1 MSATKEKLN
10 NIEKYFRKEIR
21 EKNFSKLL
29 VTVSGGADSV
39 ALLSALSSTGAIII
53 AAHCNF
59 HLRGEESMRDQR
71 HVENICH
78 ILNAQLLIKDFD
90 IPNFLKKIRDIQL
103 RWHVG
108 K

>member
-39 ALLSALSSTGAIII
+39 ALLSGS
-53 AAHCNF
+53 
-59 HLRGEESMRDQR
+59 
-71 HVENICH
+71 
-78 ILNAQLLIKDFD
+78 ILYWSHNNCRTLQF
-90 IPNFLKKIRDIQL
+90 PPP
-103 RWHVG
+103 G
-108 K
+108 